1 MRTRTLAF
9 VIAAIVLAPAAGVS
23 ASGGWSDE
31 PVDSVGAAAG
41 GLTTSVLGAA
51 WHSDNS
57 PIPGA
62 HLRLRN
68 VMTGRIE
75 ATAIANTEGRFT
87 FESLERGT
95 YLVELVA
102 DNGKILTV
110 GHPFTV
116 EPGET
121 VATFVRLGTKVP
133 WMRSFFANTAAAA
146 AASAASE
153 GITAIAP
160 VARPASA
167 GQ

>member
-1 MRTRTLAF
+1 M
-9 VIAAIVLAPAAGVS
+9 
-23 ASGGWSDE
+23 
-31 PVDSVGAAAG
+31 
-41 GLTTSVLGAA
+41 GAA
-51 WHSDNS
+51 WRSDNS
-57 PIPGA
+57 PIPDA

-68 VMTGRIE
+68 VMTGQIE
-75 ATAIANTEGRFT
+75 ATAVANTEGRFT
-87 FESLERGT
+87 FDHIERGT
-95 YLVELVA
+95 YVIELVA

-110 GHPFTV
+110 GRPFTI

-121 VATFVRLGTKVP
+121 VATFVRLGTRVP
-133 WMRSFFANTAAAA
+133 WMQSFFANTAAAA